1 MPNEEEKIGHIQ
13 VDYDDITT
21 VEEENQCSKQPFQKS
36 KAEKQLLRKI
46 NFTFLPLVACILM
59 FQVTYRGI
67 NAHFCSLPINP
78 S

>member
-59 FQVTYRGI
+59 FQVRYTCKAYRT
-67 NAHFCSLPINP
+67 
-78 S
+78 